1 MRAFSVL
8 VLGGICELR
17 AFICPRLAGR
27 QGLCMHRSVR
37 IAFLTFFLACASF
50 AQRDL
55 STLAGT
61 VTDPSGGVVA
71 NASIKITEVGTGQV
85 YQLTTNTRGE
95 FVRPALKPS
104 TYVITVSAPGFN
116 RAEQKDVLL
125 DKVV

>member
-1 MRAFSVL
+1 
-8 VLGGICELR
+8 
-17 AFICPRLAGR
+17 
-27 QGLCMHRSVR
+27 MHRSVR

-116 RAEQKDVLL
+116 RAEQQGCSSYRRRTHRRQAHADGRKHRPDG
-125 DKVV
+125 